1 MPHKAAEETT
11 RRARITEAENA
22 LRAERL
28 QTLGRLTGG
37 VAHDF
42 NNLLSVMMLNL
53 EETIL
58 ELPSD
63 HPTQAWLGAALLA
76 TTRGA
81 ELTSR
86 LLDYAGRT
94 RVKPQQINLSE
105 TFVELSTLLNRTLGE
120 QFVLTLD
127 PGPSSD
133 RAYADPCQLE
143 NALMNLVINARDA
156 MPNGGAIAITAS
168 CHDITAPKND
178 VESELQPGRYVV
190 IAVTDQGIGIP
201 AENFGRVFEPFF
213 TTKPPTCGN
222 GLGLSMVYDFA
233 RQSGGHVGMTSTLGR
248 GTTVSIYLPVGAQ
261 GGFEHVH
268 PTSASA
274 WTAGGLRALVVED
287 QPAVLDAVTRMM
299 RQVGFEVTPT
309 ANAAAALSKL
319 AADGGF
325 DLLVSDIVLPP
336 PMGGAELA
344 IAARELAPRLRVL
357 LTSGCPKDIL
367 DGLGGAE
374 CNAFL
379 AKPYTRDT
387 LRGILSHLFK
397 DA

>member
-1 MPHKAAEETT
+1 MPG
-11 RRARITEAENA
+11 AENA
-22 LRAERL
+22 MRAERL
-28 QTLGRLTGG
+28 QTLGQLTGG

-58 ELPSD
+58 ALPSD

-76 TTRGA
+76 TMRGA

-86 LLDYAGRT
+86 LLAYARRT
-94 RVKPQQINLSE
+94 QLKPQHVDLSR

-127 PGPSSD
+127 SGPSSD

-178 VESELQPGRYVV
+178 VESELQLGRYVV

-213 TTKPPTCGN
+213 TTKPPTCGS

-248 GTTVSIYLPVGAQ
+248 GTTVSIYLPVGNQ
-261 GGFEHVH
+261 GGFEHDS
-268 PTSASA
+268 PTSPSS
-274 WTAGGLRALVVED
+274 WMAGGLRALVVED

-299 RQVGFEVTPT
+299 RKFGFEVTPT
-309 ANAAAALSKL
+309 ANAATALSKL
-319 AADGGF
+319 AAGDNF
-325 DLLVSDIVLPP
+325 DLLVSDIALPP
-336 PMGGAELA
+336 PMSGADLA
-344 IAARELAPRLRVL
+344 LAAGQLAPRMKVL
-357 LTSGCPKDIL
+357 LTSGYSTDRRDI
-367 DGLGGAE
+367 LGGAE

-387 LRGILSHLFK
+387 LRGMLSHLFK